1 MADGYVI
8 RHRPIKNSI
17 YQFSDFTTGFRSYGG
32 HNHHCDDRSSGQ
44 QAVMKTYT
52 PAEASKILDIPDSSL
67 RRLARQFSDQLSP
80 KQSRRRRFTN
90 KDLEV
95 LRLAREMLADRLT
108 VDQVRGELTQR
119 LENVIDVDQ
128 EETESETS
136 PLALAIRQ
144 LDQRFSS
151 LQNDLD
157 QLRQD
162 RQADQERIRRLED
175 DLAQPFWKRWFKKRS
190 ED

>member
-1 MADGYVI
+1 
-8 RHRPIKNSI
+8 
-17 YQFSDFTTGFRSYGG
+17 
-32 HNHHCDDRSSGQ
+32 
-44 QAVMKTYT
+44 MKTYT